1 MPRVMIIEDEVNLL
15 NLYKDE
21 LDDEGYEVEAF
32 SDGNRGLAR
41 LEEFKP
47 DVVVLDIKLNSVG
60 GGLEILREMKSRR
73 QRTQVIL
80 NSAYST
86 YKDDFTTWIA
96 DAYVI
101 KSSDLR
107 ELKNKIKELSQT
119 PPSKS

>member
-1 MPRVMIIEDEVNLL
+1 MIIEDEVNLL

-21 LDDEGYEVEAF
+21 LEDEGYEVEAF

>member
-21 LDDEGYEVEAF
+21 LEDEGYEVEAF